1 MSLSFYIHL
10 SATIQKPS
18 SDISKPSR
26 NTFFTFRTLD
36 HRKQQL
42 EVKEDKIKECLSLT
56 YVLIQVLTSL
66 PSRLHLFQV
75 ERRISSGRVGA
86 RLGVRVCCV
95 SRGRRV
101 ELVISSAQLLDIIL
115 EILQKRKAGD
125 QTSVYNTKRPFYDP
139 GRVQTHLVFSGELFF
154 LVIQKLH
161 HAFVI
166 FYDAAFVC
174 DRFMCLS
181 EHKLKNNGGK

>member
-26 NTFFTFRTLD
+26 NTFFTFRTFD

-42 EVKEDKIKECLSLT
+42 EIKESLSLT

-139 GRVQTHLVFSGELFF
+139 DRVQTHLVFSGELFF

-161 HAFVI
+161 HAFAV
-166 FYDAAFVC
+166 FYEAVFVC

>member
-95 SRGRRV
+95 SRGRCV

-139 GRVQTHLVFSGELFF
+139 GQGPNAPGF
-154 LVIQKLH
+154 LWWALLSRHSKTSSCV
-161 HAFVI
+161 
-166 FYDAAFVC
+166 
-174 DRFMCLS
+174 RCLLWGRLCLRS
-181 EHKLKNNGGK
+181 IHVPLWA